1 MDNKLH
7 IEHVLF
13 ADEAYRLDIGTI
25 YYVADPLNVALNDFV
40 LVNRSKLVRGLNKRS
55 DIWFRCEIKIIDAG
69 NTNYIQFE
77 PGLYGAVVSTVK
89 DWSKG
94 YPFIHVSL
102 KNCNVSL
109 IEETLECFAIEI
121 AHAIE
126 RNVDSIS
133 DRLSIK
139 KLEKGERYIF
149 SAIKR
154 LNSEYARINRQ
165 LQLMQ
170 EYYPASNWEWKMLNA
185 FCESHKQNRL
195 RFSLAK
201 ESKVVIDNDYNI
213 YLPLYNIKIEMSPF
227 PKSLY
232 FLILR
237 HPKGIR
243 RDRLIDYRDE
253 WDSIYIELSKYEKE
267 DYRCSFIGELFVY
280 DSNGEKK
287 QKEKKITDA
296 LSNIEKSI
304 RASLGQ
310 DLMLQIGEK
319 YLVQSEK
326 IDKTTLYKIPL
337 FPGNVSWCR
346 FISEIKKSSSTKSF
360 RY

>member
-1 MDNKLH
+1 MVNNKLH

-25 YYVADPLNVALNDFV
+25 YYVTDPLNVELNDFV
-40 LVNRSKLVRGLNKRS
+40 LANRSQLVRRLNKRS
-55 DIWFRCEIKIIDAG
+55 DIWFHCAIKVIDSG

-77 PGLYGAVVSTVK
+77 PGLYGAVVSTIK
-89 DWSKG
+89 DWSSG
-94 YPFIHVSL
+94 VPFVHVSL
-102 KNCNVSL
+102 ENCNVSSIDDTL
-109 IEETLECFAIEI
+109 VRFAVEIARVIEEK
-121 AHAIE
+121 
-126 RNVDSIS
+126 VDSINDKS
-133 DRLSIK
+133 SIR

-154 LNSEYARINRQ
+154 LNSEYAKINQQ

-170 EYYPASNWEWKMLNA
+170 EYYPATNWEWKMLNA

-201 ESKVVIDNDYNI
+201 ESKMVIDIDFNI
-213 YLPLYNIKIEMSPF
+213 YLPLYNIKIEMAPF

-243 RDRLIDYRDE
+243 RDHLIDYRDE
-253 WDSIYIELSKYEKE
+253 WDSIYRQLSKYEEE
-267 DYRCSFIGELFVY
+267 DFRRSFIGELFVY
-280 DSNGEKK
+280 GSNEEKK

-310 DLMLQIGEK
+310 ILMLQIGEK

-346 FISEIKKSSSTKSF
+346 YISEIKKSSSTKLF
-360 RY
+360 